1 MIRTAARKTL
11 LLAAATL
18 SVGALAVNCSHNNN
32 PSSSS
37 DLGSVGLAI
46 SLPGGATV
54 SSVHYSVKNS
64 SGTEVRFGDIA
75 TTDPGATVSVVIG
88 GVPAGMGY
96 TAILTATA
104 SDGTSCAG
112 TSLPFTVTANM
123 STTVNVLLLCR
134 GVVTNG
140 TVAVNGTID
149 NCPSI
154 TSYVVSPLAVA
165 PGGSINVN
173 AAATDLDT
181 SDVVTFK
188 WTASAG
194 TATAGTFDSATSAM
208 TVFHCPATGSSQ
220 QTLTIT
226 ASDNIVAGS
235 VPPAPKCSTPAT
247 IVVSCGLC
255 GNGTVDTGEACDPAA
270 TPTGAPANFA
280 CNSSCQVVAVCGNGV
295 LQTGEQCDPPNGTT
309 CDMNCQNIPVVCGN
323 GILQAPTEQCD
334 PPGPIAGMPTKTC
347 SSTCQIVTTGAGGA
361 GGAGGMSGAGG
372 AGGAGGSPS
381 IPNAACRA
389 CEAANC
395 DPTFQGCSMFTG
407 ADLTNCKAVELCIR
421 TNHCDKNGNTQAC
434 YCGTKSDSACL
445 GGTGNGACKALME
458 AADAAHL
465 VGLTDPADIAGVIA
479 SDLVDGSTPLG
490 GADNLIGCDSFS
502 CPAANQCGPSGPT
515 GQF

>member
-18 SVGALAVNCSHNNN
+18 SLGALAVNCSHNNS
-32 PSSSS
+32 PSSNS

-54 SSVHYSVKNS
+54 STVHYSVRNS

-88 GVPAGMGY
+88 GVPAGTGY
-96 TAILTATA
+96 TVILTATA
-104 SDGTSCAG
+104 SDGSSCAG
-112 TSLPFTVTANM
+112 TSLPFAVTANM

-140 TVAVNGTID
+140 TVSVNGAID

-173 AAATDLDT
+173 AAAADLDS
-181 SDVVTFK
+181 SDVVTFR

-194 TATAGTFDSATSAM
+194 TATAGTFDTATSAM

-220 QTLTIT
+220 QTLTVT
-226 ASDNIVAGS
+226 ASDNL
-235 VPPAPKCSTPAT
+235 VPGTTAPKCSTPAS

-280 CNSSCQVVAVCGNGV
+280 CNSSCQVVAVCGNSV
-295 LQTGEQCDPPNGTT
+295 VQTGEQCDPPNGTT
-309 CDMNCQNIPVVCGN
+309 CDQSCQLIPVVCGN
-323 GILQAPTEQCD
+323 AIVQPGEQCD
-334 PPGPIAGMPTKTC
+334 PPGPITGTSNTC
-347 SSTCQIVTTGAGGA
+347 SSTCQIVTAGAGGA
-361 GGAGGMSGAGG
+361 GGRGGSSGAGG
-372 AGGAGGSPS
+372 AGGAGGSS
-381 IPNAACRA
+381 GGSLPNAACRA

-407 ADLTNCKAVELCIR
+407 ADLAACKAVETCIR

-445 GGTGNGACKALME
+445 VGTGNGVCKALME
-458 AADAAHL
+458 TADAAHL

-479 SDLVDGSTPLG
+479 ADLVDGSTPMG
-490 GADNLIGCDSFS
+490 GADNLIGCDAFS
-502 CPAANQCGPSGPT
+502 CAAANQCGPSGPT